1 MDFVNAIILLLNYI
15 FIPAL
20 TYGSQ
25 LALGAI
31 FVTLIYGILRFAN
44 FATGDMMSFGT
55 MATILFTWYFQS
67 LGVSLGV
74 LPTALLAIPF
84 GIIFMILYMLL
95 IDKFV
100 FKYYRHQKSPP
111 VQFAMVSI
119 GVMFVTQAVVRIIIG
134 PADRRFFD
142 GEKFIIKAREFKEM
156 TGLNEGLALKS
167 TQVITIF
174 VTIVLVSL
182 LFWFL
187 NRTKTGKSMKAYSDN
202 EDLALLSGID
212 PKKIVLVTW
221 VIAGILATIGGALY
235 GLDKSFK
242 PFTYFNNML
251 PIFAAAIVGGIGNPF
266 GAFLGGYV
274 IAFSEIVIA
283 IIKHEDWLTR
293 GVKNVIG
300 LKRPAPYEVDLQTTD
315 WFINLVEKFN
325 SGKLSV
331 IENLAD
337 RQAALNQL
345 VIEGSSVFVK
355 LCYSGLFLVVVIIL
369 LILTQ
374 KALYSPWGRMMRAIR
389 DNEEAANAMGK
400 NVVKQHLLIFILG
413 SAIVG
418 IAGAMLVTQDGLFT
432 PGSYRPMRYTFLIWV
447 MVIVGG
453 SGNNFGAILGG
464 FVVWFLWI
472 EAAPISLFLI
482 NFFTAGIPETNA
494 LKAHLI
500 ESVPYFRFLLM
511 GLGLLFIMRYRPK
524 GILPE
529 KIEIK

>member
-1 MDFVNAIILLLNYI
+1 MDLINAIILLLNYI
-15 FIPAL
+15 FIPGL

-55 MATILFTWYFQS
+55 MMTILFTWYFQS
-67 LGVSLGV
+67 LGISLGV
-74 LPTALLAIPF
+74 LPTALIALPF
-84 GIIFMILYMLL
+84 GIFFMILYMLT

-100 FKYYRHQKSPP
+100 FKYYRTQKSPP

-134 PADRRFFD
+134 PGDRRFFD

-174 VTIVLVSL
+174 VTIILVSL

-274 IAFSEIVIA
+274 IAFSEIL
-283 IIKHEDWLTR
+283 LTYAYKKFFIY
-293 GVKNVIG
+293 VLPQSMEPEG
-300 LKRPAPYEVDLQTTD
+300 LVQLLSTD
-315 WFINLVEKFN
+315 YKFAV
-325 SGKLSV
+325 SFS
-331 IENLAD
+331 I
-337 RQAALNQL
+337 L
-345 VIEGSSVFVK
+345 VIV
-355 LCYSGLFLVVVIIL
+355 L
-369 LILTQ
+369 L
-374 KALYSPWGRMMRAIR
+374 
-389 DNEEAANAMGK
+389 
-400 NVVKQHLLIFILG
+400 
-413 SAIVG
+413 
-418 IAGAMLVTQDGLFT
+418 
-432 PGSYRPMRYTFLIWV
+432 YRP
-447 MVIVGG
+447 
-453 SGNNFGAILGG
+453 SGIF
-464 FVVWFLWI
+464 
-472 EAAPISLFLI
+472 
-482 NFFTAGIPETNA
+482 
-494 LKAHLI
+494 
-500 ESVPYFRFLLM
+500 
-511 GLGLLFIMRYRPK
+511 K
-524 GILPE
+524 GKVL
-529 KIEIK
+529 

>member
-1 MDFVNAIILLLNYI
+1 MDLINAIILLLNYI
-15 FIPAL
+15 FIPGL

-55 MATILFTWYFQS
+55 MMTILFTWYFQS
-67 LGVSLGV
+67 LGISLGV
-74 LPTALLAIPF
+74 LPTALIALPF
-84 GIIFMILYMLL
+84 GILFMILYMLT

-100 FKYYRHQKSPP
+100 FKYYRAQKSPP

-134 PADRRFFD
+134 PGDRRFFD

-167 TQVITIF
+167 TQVLTIF
-174 VTIVLVSL
+174 VTIILVSL

-187 NRTKTGKSMKAYSDN
+187 NKTKTGKSMKAYSDN

-274 IAFSEIVIA
+274 IAFSEIL
-283 IIKHEDWLTR
+283 LTYAY
-293 GVKNVIG
+293 K
-300 LKRPAPYEVDLQTTD
+300 
-315 WFINLVEKFN
+315 KF
-325 SGKLSV
+325 
-331 IENLAD
+331 
-337 RQAALNQL
+337 
-345 VIEGSSVFVK
+345 FM
-355 LCYSGLFLVVVIIL
+355 Y
-369 LILTQ
+369 
-374 KALYSPWGRMMRAIR
+374 
-389 DNEEAANAMGK
+389 
-400 NVVKQHLLIFILG
+400 
-413 SAIVG
+413 
-418 IAGAMLVTQDGLFT
+418 
-432 PGSYRPMRYTFLIWV
+432 
-447 MVIVGG
+447 
-453 SGNNFGAILGG
+453 
-464 FVVWFLWI
+464 
-472 EAAPISLFLI
+472 
-482 NFFTAGIPETNA
+482 
-494 LKAHLI
+494 
-500 ESVPYFRFLLM
+500 
-511 GLGLLFIMRYRPK
+511 
-524 GILPE
+524 ILPE
-529 KIEIK
+529 SMEPEGLVQLLSTDYKFAVSFSILVIVLLYRPSGIFKGKVL